1 MHGNLSSREDN
12 VDGSQRFSHW
22 IGHDLYNFII
32 CRDLAQNTF
41 THVSC
46 GISIRGREEV
56 EEHLGT
62 CDSNNPPENIAT
74 CYNVPGLPDCIYTFG
89 WAFFC
94 DGYWHLEVHYKGN
107 VFNPGNLH
115 STYPTPAG
123 GIHKQSSHLLA
134 FVCKAGIC
142 KRSWPLL

>member
-1 MHGNLSSREDN
+1 MDGNLSSREDN
-12 VDGSQRFSHW
+12 VGGSQRFSHW

-41 THVSC
+41 THVPC

-62 CDSNNPPENIAT
+62 CDSNNPPENTAT
-74 CYNVPGLPDCIYTFG
+74 CYSVPGLPDCIYTFG

-94 DGYWHLEVHYKGN
+94 DGYWHLEVNYKEN
-107 VFNPGNLH
+107 VFGPCGLH
-115 STYPTPAG
+115 APPMV
-123 GIHKQSSHLLA
+123 LA
-134 FVCKAGIC
+134 FTSKTGHFLYRYFSLFLS
-142 KRSWPLL
+142 KHFFLPT